1 MGYVGMIDTFSLC
14 DNHYEYAEGME
25 EKWEQE
31 QVM

>member
-25 EKWEQE
+25 EK
-31 QVM
+31 